1 LIQTGSIKVARPK
14 VDAEKLGFFRYG
26 FIDDRVLMTNDGG
39 EWCFLS
45 KEDFHLF
52 LAGEL
57 TEAHPLYAMLHARG
71 FFRRDLD
78 LTALAQKVRRK
89 RYYVD
94 YGPHLHVMITT
105 LRCNQ
110 GCKYCHASRT
120 DMDRVDTDM
129 SPEVVKK
136 AVDMAFKTTNPY
148 ICFEYT
154 GGEPTVNMDAIKLSV
169 ALSEEKKKTSGKVVD
184 HSVVTNMTWMNEERA
199 EWLMDHGVLVCTSLD
214 GPRDLHNW
222 NRTWAKKADNFPD
235 QIDPADHNA
244 YDRVLHWIKYFNRRY
259 IERGKDPGL
268 WHVDALMTTTRKT
281 LDMWKELVDLYVELG
296 IRNIKIRPLNPYGFA
311 TKTWRVIGYS
321 MDEYLEFYNKV
332 LDYIIELNFQ
342 GVQIQEGSA
351 ALFLKKMLTPDDPNY
366 VDIRNPI
373 GSGTGQVA
381 YNFDGKIYPSDEG
394 RMLAGM
400 GSHFFQI
407 GVLGE
412 SSYEDVV
419 RHPTVR
425 ALVMASLLDSLP
437 ACHSCWNLPYCGVR
451 PINNYMESGDL
462 FAQRPNTPKCKE
474 HMAIVRTLFER
485 LARDK
490 DGKIEAIFRRWIIN
504 RPRDEEAS

>member
-1 LIQTGSIKVARPK
+1 MIETGVIKVARPK
-14 VDAEKLGFFRYG
+14 VDTEKLGFFRYG
-26 FIDDRVLMTNDGG
+26 FIADRVLLTNDGG
-39 EWCFLS
+39 EWCFLT
-45 KEDFHLF
+45 KEEFELF
-52 LAGEL
+52 LSGEM
-57 TEAHPLYAMLHARG
+57 TPAHRLYPMMHERG

-78 LTALAQKVRRK
+78 LTSLAQKVRRK

-129 SPEVVKK
+129 SPETVAK
-136 AVDMAFKTTNPY
+136 AVDIAFKTTNPY

-154 GGEPTVNMDAIKLSV
+154 GGEPTVNMEAIKLSV
-169 ALSEEKKKTSGKVVD
+169 QLANAKKASSGKMVD

-199 EWLMDHGVLVCTSLD
+199 EWLMDNGVLVCTSLD
-214 GPRDLHNW
+214 GPRELHNW

-244 YDRVLHWIKYFNRRY
+244 YDRVLHWISYFNRRY

-281 LDMWKELVDLYVELG
+281 MEMWKELVDTYVSLG

-321 MDEYLEFYNKV
+321 MDEYLEFYERV
-332 LDYIIELNFQ
+332 LDYVIELNMQ
-342 GVQIQEGSA
+342 GVQVQEGTA

-373 GSGTGQVA
+373 GSGTGQIA

-400 GSHFFQI
+400 GSHFFQL

-412 SSYEDVV
+412 SSYDDVV
-419 RHPTVR
+419 KHPTVR
-425 ALVMASLLDSLP
+425 ALVMASLLDGLP
-437 ACHSCWNLPYCGVR
+437 ACHTCWNLPYCGVR
-451 PINNYMESGDL
+451 PINNYMESGDI

-474 HMAIVRTLFER
+474 HMAIVRMLFER
-485 LARDK
+485 LARDE
-490 DGKIEAIFRRWIIN
+490 DGKIERIFRRWIIN
-504 RPRDEEAS
+504 RPRDEEAT